1 MKALPLNEKALLYD
15 GCRLAT
21 LESPTFTRKPKTPTQ
36 REGDSSELVANTEF
50 VSIVEAKLNK
60 RIDDLT
66 EYVKSE
72 VKRLDG
78 LIDACEARLDTAENN
93 IRTLQSNVNSLQS
106 SVSSLQSRVGQLES
120 AAMATSESLDQLD
133 EFLRDS

>member
-21 LESPTFTRKPKTPTQ
+21 LESPVFTRKPKTPTQ

-72 VKRLDG
+72 VKRLEG
-78 LIDACEARLDTAENN
+78 LINECKSRLDTAESN
-93 IRTLQSNVNSLQS
+93 IRTLQSN
-106 SVSSLQSRVGQLES
+106 VSSLQSRVGQLES